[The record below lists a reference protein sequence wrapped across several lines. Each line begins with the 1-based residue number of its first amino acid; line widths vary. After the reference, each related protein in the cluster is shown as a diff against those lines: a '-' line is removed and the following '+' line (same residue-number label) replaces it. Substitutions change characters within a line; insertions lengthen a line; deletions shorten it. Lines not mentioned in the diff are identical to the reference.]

1 MRRIGI
7 ICLAGAFAL
16 ASTQAATL
24 SAGGYHVVRMDG
36 GLVKGLGDGTYG
48 QLGTNPAGTPASV
61 AGLSGITAVAA
72 GGFSTLALK
81 SDGTVWFLGESTLQ
95 HTTPHGTPNP
105 VSTPVQVPGLAGID
119 AIAAGHRHYLALDAD
134 TGNLYAWG
142 HNGSGQIGNGG
153 LLDVPTPAVVL
164 TGVATMDAG
173 DGFTLAVKSDQSLW
187 AWGRN
192 HHGQLGLGDTVDRV
206 TPTQVTSVT
215 TAVAVA
221 AGGRH
226 SLILLT
232 GGTVLASGNN
242 GFGQLGLG
250 NTTPATTPTAVPG
263 LSGITAVSAGDSHS
277 AAFGGGQASV
287 WGRNFEG
294 QCGGGNSS
302 PIRYNSPQLL
312 AGLPGMP
319 TGIACG
325 YHFTLVELADGSV
338 VGTGSN
344 SDGQFDGNSVA
355 DQGNSR
361 KVLSPQVLP
370 LSPDLSPPSAI
381 SLSPENGA
389 SGVTVNPTLV
399 LTLNENIRKG
409 SGSIRIKEN
418 LANALVA
425 TINVSSGAVTID
437 GAEITIGLPA
447 SLGNGTP
454 YYVEI
459 DPGAIEDLSSNPFG
473 GIAGSKV
480 WSFTTA
486 VETVSSPSLIAHYT
500 FDTVQ
505 AGQTPDSVGTGFAT
519 LGNRV
524 QINTT
529 VPGRVGN
536 GALEMLG
543 SGATQ
548 GPGDGAVTSNSFSWA
563 NDARTITFWWRAKTP
578 NANTSD
584 GTFVSFGTEPSN
596 GARFDIKELNTNL
609 LRVEVQG
616 TGQNTNPSNFDDSN
630 WHFVAVTV
638 PNAATFAD
646 VSWFAGVR
654 GGSLSGDLNTS
665 ANPLGIATGSSP
677 LAFGDSII
685 STVTSPSATNDRVPN
700 GYLDDFHLFDKVL
713 TPEEILFLYQ
723 NPGSVI
729 GTPGEDFE
737 SYLSNPA
744 FGLAAGDREFL
755 DDPDGDH
762 LVNGLEAWFGTHP
775 GVFNAGLTLV
785 STNGTT
791 TTFTHPQNETR
802 PTDISGFYQWSP
814 NLVDWYAG
822 DGVDGPVGGPTVL
835 VSVATSGVTTTVT
848 ATASGAIPSL
858 LLRAGVQQVP

>member
-1 MRRIGI
+1 MRRYVI
-7 ICLAGAFAL
+7 ICFAGAFAL
-16 ASTQAATL
+16 ASAQATTV
-24 SAGGYHVVRMDG
+24 SSGGYHVVRVEG
-36 GLVKGLGDGTYG
+36 GFVKGLGDGTYG

-61 AGLSGITAVAA
+61 AGLNGITAVAA

-105 VSTPVQVPGLAGID
+105 VSSPVQVPGLAGID
-119 AIAAGHRHYLALDAD
+119 AIAAGHRHFLALDAD

-142 HNGSGQIGNGG
+142 HNGSGQIGNGA
-153 LLDVPTPAVVL
+153 LLDVATPVVVL

-192 HHGQLGLGDTVDRV
+192 HHGQLGLGDTLDRL
-206 TPTQVTSVT
+206 TPTQVTPVT

-226 SLILLT
+226 SLILLAA
-232 GGTVLASGNN
+232 GTVLASGNN
-242 GFGQLGLG
+242 DFGQLGLG
-250 NTTPATTPTAVPG
+250 NTTRATVPTAVTG

-302 PIRYNSPQLL
+302 PTRYSSPQVL
-312 AGLPGMP
+312 AGLPGTP
-319 TGIACG
+319 TDIDCG
-325 YHFTLVELADGSV
+325 YHFTLVELADGAV

-344 SDGQFDGNSVA
+344 SDGQLDGSAVA
-355 DQGNSR
+355 DQSNSR
-361 KVLSPQVLP
+361 KVLTPQVTP
-370 LSPDLSPPSAI
+370 LSLDLGPPSVL
-381 SLSPENGA
+381 SLSPANGA
-389 SGVTVNPTLV
+389 SGVAIQPTLA
-399 LTLNENIRKG
+399 LTFNENIRKG
-409 SGSIRIKEN
+409 SGSIRIREN
-418 LANALVA
+418 LANATVA
-425 TINVSSGAVTID
+425 TIDIQSGSVIVSGAGVS
-437 GAEITIGLPA
+437 IGLPA
-447 SLGNGTP
+447 ALAHGTP
-454 YYVEI
+454 YYVEM
-459 DPGAIEDLSSNPFG
+459 DAGALTDLSDNPWA
-473 GIAGSKV
+473 GIAGSKA
-480 WSFTTA
+480 WSLTTA
-486 VETVSSPSLIAHYT
+486 VESVSSPSPIAHYT

-505 AGQTPDSVGTGFAT
+505 SGQTPDSVGTGFAT

-529 VPGRVGN
+529 VPGRIGT
-536 GALEMLG
+536 GALEILG

-548 GPGDGAVTSNSFSWA
+548 GPGDGAVTSNNFAWA
-563 NDARTITFWWRAKTP
+563 NDARTVTFWWRAKNP
-578 NANTSD
+578 NTNTTD
-584 GTFVSFGTEPSN
+584 GTFVSFGTEPGN
-596 GARFDIKELNTNL
+596 GARFDIKEQSTTL

-616 TGQNTNPSNFDDSN
+616 TGQNTNPSNFDDGN
-630 WHFVAVTV
+630 WHFVAITV
-638 PNAATFAD
+638 PDNATFAD
-646 VSWFAGVR
+646 ITWYAGAR
-654 GGSLSGDLNTS
+654 GGTLSGDLNSST
-665 ANPLGIATGSSP
+665 NTTVIATGTGP
-677 LAFGDSII
+677 LAFGDSIV
-685 STVTSPSATNDRVPN
+685 STVTSPTATNDRVPN
-700 GYLDDFHLFDKVL
+700 GYLDDFHLFDEVL

-729 GTPGEDFE
+729 GTSGEDFE

-744 FGLAAGDREFL
+744 FGLASGDREFL

-775 GVFNAGLTLV
+775 GVFNAGLALV

-791 TTFTHPQNETR
+791 TTFTHPQNGTR

-822 DGVDGPVGGPTVL
+822 DGVDGPPGGA
-835 VSVATSGVTTTVT
+835 SVTFSANTIGTTSTVT
-848 ATASGAIPSL
+848 ATTSGMVERL
-858 LLRAGVQQVP
+858 FLRVGVRQN